1 MNFIKNLFETKFCNK
16 GCNKTKSKEDNLNLD
31 ELSTKGKEYLLLSD
45 GHEEYDNYPIR
56 YGEKTDIY
64 DQLDKIYNKMRQDE
78 EKSSSLSTTESIDL
92 VKKCLEE
99 PYGQYVEYG
108 EDNIRAQLAE
118 IDLGCLFVDEQ
129 DTDLIYPF
137 GIVYD
142 DKKDNYEK

>member
-1 MNFIKNLFETKFCNK
+1 
-16 GCNKTKSKEDNLNLD
+16 
-31 ELSTKGKEYLLLSD
+31 
-45 GHEEYDNYPIR
+45 
-56 YGEKTDIY
+56 
-64 DQLDKIYNKMRQDE
+64 MRQDE

-118 IDLGCLFVDEQ
+118 IVLGCLFVDEQ